1 VARFNLALSALV
13 IAVGGAALAGC
24 NDVTRFSTAADES
37 FCGSIVPGPFVRQGF
52 GPGVRMRLTFDADR
66 LSDRPGVIST
76 DDGLLDRAALRP
88 IPQLANDP
96 LSSLQFGEGRM
107 RNLLLGVSPTEGPN
121 AFAVVSLMENGNIE
135 VRVIRGAPLPP
146 GVTAYPVESGT
157 QLFGVFPLARQ
168 KGQCG
173 F

>member
-1 VARFNLALSALV
+1 MNLAQRAL
-13 IAVGGAALAGC
+13 AVASGCAALAGC
-24 NDVTRFSTAADES
+24 NDVSRFSTAADES
-37 FCGSIVPGPFVRQGF
+37 YCGSIVTGPFVRQGF
-52 GPGVRMRLTFDADR
+52 GPGIRMRLNFDADR
-66 LSDRPGVIST
+66 LSEKPGEVST
-76 DDGLLDRAALRP
+76 DDGLLDHAMLRP

-96 LSSLQFGEGRM
+96 LSSLQFGEGRV
-107 RNLLLGVSPTEGPN
+107 RNLLLGVSPSQGPS
-121 AFAVVSLMENGNIE
+121 AFAIVSLMENGNIE
-135 VRVIRGAPLPP
+135 MRVMRGAPLPS